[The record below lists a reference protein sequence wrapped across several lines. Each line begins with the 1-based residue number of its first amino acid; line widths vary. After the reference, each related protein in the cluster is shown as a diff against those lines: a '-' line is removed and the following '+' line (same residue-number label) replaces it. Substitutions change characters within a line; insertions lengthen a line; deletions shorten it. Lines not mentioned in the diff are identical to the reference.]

1 MATQKRNLKEV
12 FQRFSDKKQNTF
24 YMPDKEKKG
33 NFTKDKDGKFIKS
46 EPGKGDFK
54 MATGGG
60 TPIPKGEK
68 LKDHPEVHRVEQ
80 PRDKDGQ
87 FTYNAVNNI
96 PLKYGPTRGTT
107 IPPLL
112 QGMKINFAQKSN
124 KTVVLDGLTY
134 VAKMDFTKEE
144 FMEMLKDYSIENYVD
159 ENGETKGRVVWN
171 NLPNVGLERKKGR
184 KSQAE
189 KDMITKGEEGFVNPD
204 TTIME
209 GRNKRPD
216 GPRTPSFV
224 NKKPG
229 SSQIGETPEDGYNPL
244 SPNSTNSTSDDN
256 AGSPSQKST
265 SEQPQK
271 NSVDTGMA
279 KENPVEFGKKYQNE
293 INEIKKLD
301 PKMTASKIINAFA
314 TGKIKSFDQLRKMIE
329 LKNSGNKPTKPDDSD
344 TPNRK

>member
-1 MATQKRNLKEV
+1 MATQKSSDKVNKKPNLRDV
-12 FQRFSDKKQNTF
+12 FQSYSDKREGHFQ
-24 YMPDKEKKG
+24 E
-33 NFTKDKDGKFIKS
+33 
-46 EPGKGDFK
+46 
-54 MATGGG
+54 ATGGG

-68 LKDHPEVHRVEQ
+68 LKDHPEVKRVMQ
-80 PRDKDGQ
+80 PRDDDGQ

-112 QGMKINFAQKSN
+112 AGMKINFVN
-124 KTVVLDGLTY
+124 KKKDAVVLDGLVY
-134 VAKMDFTKEE
+134 VAGLDFTKEE
-144 FMEMLKDYSIENYVD
+144 LMEMLNDYTID
-159 ENGETKGRVVWN
+159 EEKGKITWN
-171 NLPNVGLERKKGR
+171 KLPDAEMARKRGR
-184 KSQAE
+184 RSQAE
-189 KDMITKGEEGFVNPD
+189 KDMIASGEDGYAPNETV
-204 TTIME
+204 IMG

-224 NKKPG
+224 NKKPSDPQTG
-229 SSQIGETPEDGYNPL
+229 KTPDENNGPYNPK
-244 SPNSTNSTSDDN
+244 PTPQDN
-256 AGSPSQKST
+256 GGSPVQKSVN
-265 SEQPQK
+265 EQPQK
-271 NSVDTGMA
+271 NSIDVGMA

>member
-1 MATQKRNLKEV
+1 MATQKSSDKVNKKPNLRDV
-12 FQRFSDKKQNTF
+12 FQSYSDKREGHFQ
-24 YMPDKEKKG
+24 E
-33 NFTKDKDGKFIKS
+33 
-46 EPGKGDFK
+46 
-54 MATGGG
+54 ATGGG

-68 LKDHPEVHRVEQ
+68 LKDHPEVKRVMQ
-80 PRDKDGQ
+80 PRDDDGQ

-112 QGMKINFAQKSN
+112 AGMKINFVN
-124 KTVVLDGLTY
+124 KKKDAVVLDGLVY
-134 VAKMDFTKEE
+134 VAGLDFTKEE
-144 FMEMLKDYSIENYVD
+144 LMEMLNDYTID
-159 ENGETKGRVVWN
+159 EEKGKITWN
-171 NLPNVGLERKKGR
+171 KLPDAEMARKKGR
-184 KSQAE
+184 RSQAE
-189 KDMITKGEEGFVNPD
+189 KDMIKSGDDGYAPNETV
-204 TTIME
+204 IMG

-216 GPRTPSFV
+216 GPRTPNFV

-229 SSQIGETPEDGYNPL
+229 EKQIGKTPEDGYNPL
-244 SPNSTNSTSDDN
+244 SPNSTNSTPDDN
-256 AGSPSQKST
+256 IGSPSQKST
-265 SEQPQK
+265 PEQPQK
-271 NSVDTGMA
+271 NSVDVGMA

-329 LKNSGNKPTKPDDSD
+329 LKNSSNKPTKPDDPD